1 MADILLGH
9 LESRGRLGTRMPMGE
24 RVTGERRPEPIEVAF
39 GRVRSE
45 LEIRSAF
52 PDDVLEEAA
61 RAADRTPVATAE
73 RVDCTAVPFVT
84 VDPPGSR
91 DLDQAVHL
99 ERDGDGYRLRYA
111 IADVGFWVDRG
122 GAVERE
128 AWLRGVTYYAPDRRD
143 ALYPPVLS
151 QGAASLLPDQ
161 TCPAV
166 LFDLALDA
174 RAEVRRWS
182 VGRALVRSR
191 AQLTYAE
198 LLQHA
203 TRPSDGA
210 PWERTLALLAEFG
223 PKRAARE
230 AERGGVT
237 LPLREQHVQRG
248 AAEALGYAIV
258 YDEPNEA
265 EAWNAQVSLLTGHVA
280 ATLMLEANVGLLRTM
295 PPFAPKDVDKFRRIA
310 LTLGFAWP
318 EGRTY
323 AEFMH
328 GLRPDQP
335 RIDVLVRQAQ
345 RVMRGADYVA
355 FDGAPPAQP
364 LHGALA
370 FTYAH
375 VTAPL
380 RRLADR
386 YVLDLL
392 VTLASGARPTEAEVA
407 TLRALAPVM
416 HAAGRRE
423 RSLER
428 QVIDVAEAWSLRERV
443 GDRLTGVVVDVQRGE
458 AEVQLEEPPVRV
470 VVPVAADRLP
480 PLGARIGMRLAALDV
495 EAGRIRLDVEG

>member
-1 MADILLGH
+1 M
-9 LESRGRLGTRMPMGE
+9 
-24 RVTGERRPEPIEVAF
+24 PEPIEVAF
-39 GRVRSE
+39 GRVRAE

-52 PDDVLEEAA
+52 PDDVLAEAT
-61 RAADRTPVATAE
+61 RVAAERTPVASTE
-73 RVDCTAVPFVT
+73 RADHTDLPFVT

-91 DLDQAVHL
+91 DLDQAVHVQ
-99 ERDGDGYRLRYA
+99 RDGDGYRLRYA

-128 AWLRGVTYYAPDRRD
+128 AWLRGVTFYAPDHREP
-143 ALYPPVLS
+143 LYPPVLS
-151 QGAASLLPDQ
+151 QGAGSLLPDQ
-161 TCPAV
+161 TRPAV

-174 RAEVRRWS
+174 RAEVRHWS
-182 VGRALVRSR
+182 VGRAIVRSR

-198 LLQHA
+198 LLRHGRQPA
-203 TRPSDGA
+203 APSDGGA
-210 PWERTLALLAEFG
+210 PWKETLALLAEIG

-230 AERGGVT
+230 LERGGVT
-237 LPLREQHVQRG
+237 LPLREQHVQRH
-248 AAEALGYAIV
+248 AAEALGYALV
-258 YDEPNEA
+258 YEEPNEA

-295 PPFAPKDVDKFRRIA
+295 PAFAPRDVDKFRRIA

-392 VTLASGARPTEAEVA
+392 VTLASGSRPTEAEVA

-428 QVIDVAEAWSLRERV
+428 QVIDVAEAWTLRDRV
-443 GDRLTGVVVDVQRGE
+443 GDVLGGVVVDLQRGE
-458 AEVQLEEPPVRV
+458 AEVQLEEPPVRAV
-470 VVPVAADRLP
+470 LAVAADRIP
-480 PLGARIGMRLAALDV
+480 ALGARITTRLAELDV
-495 EAGRIRLDVEG
+495 ETGHVRLDLVD